1 MEYFK
6 LIKKDETK
14 LEDVLNHFNEEYEI
28 AKEHAGCE
36 PIFIVYGGEP
46 GREIHRRCIK
56 KGWVHVADWTSTI
69 GKPER
74 IHQIST

>member
-28 AKEHAGCE
+28 A
-36 PIFIVYGGEP
+36 
-46 GREIHRRCIK
+46 REEIKIKGKLNRCI
-56 KGWVHVADWTSTI
+56 AELPS
-69 GKPER
+69 
-74 IHQIST
+74 